1 MLGKKPFNWGKAG
14 WIAAGS
20 LALLAVLG
28 GAVSYVSTRRP
39 PVQVTLFGPSGPQTI
54 ASRARTVGDFLKER
68 SLTVGPH
75 DVLVPPPETPLEDG
89 LEVDLGVVERK
100 VVTER
105 KKVTLPAK
113 TVYTDALGVGE
124 ILDVEKGQSGL
135 GDVTTESYTLNGV
148 TAFEKILETHWITPP
163 KAPVVYEGT
172 STRVKLYRM
181 PKRYHVA
188 KKWTLEGTAYYS
200 GPEDTGKYAGGITA
214 SGMKAGYG
222 VVAVDP
228 KLIRLKTPIYVE
240 GYGFA
245 WAADVGGA
253 IKGRHIDLCYDT
265 YEEAVRFG
273 RKDVQVYILK

>member
-75 DVLVPPPETPLEDG
+75 DVLVPPPETPLDDG

-113 TVYTDALGVGE
+113 TVYTDALSVGE
-124 ILDVEKGQSGL
+124 ILDVEKGLQKQS
-135 GDVTTESYTLNGV
+135 ESSTLQYKQKLADQEQEWADLCGKLSDSSERLKM
-148 TAFEKILETHWITPP
+148 TITIEKIQEEKLENERVRLQQGRTTTYQVLLFEQDHLQSELSFLS
-163 KAPVVYEGT
+163 AA
-172 STRVKLYRM
+172 STVLTLRAKLS
-181 PKRYHVA
+181 VF
-188 KKWTLEGTAYYS
+188 
-200 GPEDTGKYAGGITA
+200 IN
-214 SGMKAGYG
+214 
-222 VVAVDP
+222 
-228 KLIRLKTPIYVE
+228 
-240 GYGFA
+240 
-245 WAADVGGA
+245 
-253 IKGRHIDLCYDT
+253 
-265 YEEAVRFG
+265 
-273 RKDVQVYILK
+273 